1 MRRQP
6 NRLLA
11 VVPAPGTRTN
21 VVRTG
26 KGLVLR
32 PAVVPAPGTRTNVVR
47 TGKGLVLPP
56 RRARRLPLG
65 HEIREATAGVRA
77 ARRAGTASL
86 YGLTMRRRGRSQ
98 TSPSGTACR
107 APGCCGAGW
116 RGAVGRAWR

>member
-26 KGLVLR
+26 KGLVL
-32 PAVVPAPGTRTNVVR
+32 
-47 TGKGLVLPP
+47 PP
-56 RRARRLPLG
+56 RRARHPPLG

-77 ARRAGTASL
+77 VRRAGTASL

-98 TSPSGTACR
+98 TSPSGTASR
-107 APGCCGAGW
+107 APGCFGPG
-116 RGAVGRAWR
+116 RSEERRVGEEGGDGEGGE